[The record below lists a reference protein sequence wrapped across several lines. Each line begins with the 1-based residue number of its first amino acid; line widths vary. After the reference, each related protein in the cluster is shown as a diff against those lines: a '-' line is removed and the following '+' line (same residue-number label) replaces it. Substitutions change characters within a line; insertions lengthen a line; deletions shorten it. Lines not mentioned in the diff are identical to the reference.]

1 MAELIPMN
9 GLWALLLT
17 CAAFLF
23 GQFLRNKTRSAFCNP
38 ILVAAAVIIAFL
50 LVFKIP
56 NENYQ
61 AGMKITSWLLTPCT
75 VCLGIPLYTQLKRMK
90 GNLTAIFSAVIAG
103 AVSSLVMIGLACIV
117 LKLDDSITA
126 ALLPKS
132 ITTAMAIPLVE
143 SSVGLVPLATSA
155 VVVSGV
161 LGAVLGSF
169 LCKLCGISHPIA
181 QGVAFGTASHVIGTS
196 RATELSELSGAVGSL
211 SLCVAGIL
219 TAVLYPLALML
230 FI

>member
-1 MAELIPMN
+1 MTELIPMN

-17 CAAFLF
+17 CAAFLL
-23 GQFLRNKTRSAFCNP
+23 GQYLRQKTGSAFCNP
-38 ILVAAAVIIAFL
+38 ILVSAALIIAVL
-50 LVFKIP
+50 LIFKIP
-56 NENYQ
+56 NDNYQ
-61 AGMKITSWLLTPCT
+61 AGMKLTSWLLTPCT

-90 GNLTAIFSAVIAG
+90 GNLSAIFGAVIAG
-103 AVSSLVMIGLACIV
+103 AVSSLAMIGLFCLV
-117 LKLDDSITA
+117 LKLDDSTTA

-161 LGAVLGSF
+161 LGAVLGSS
-169 LCKLCGISHPIA
+169 LCKLFGIRHPIA

-196 RATELSELSGAVGSL
+196 RASQVGQLQGAVSSL
-211 SLCVAGIL
+211 SLAVAGIL
-219 TAVLYPLALML
+219 TAILFPLATL
-230 FI
+230 FL